1 MSGTG
6 ERAQDGRPRELV
18 TTLGPKGR
26 GELGVILPHEHVFLD
41 LRTWESPEH
50 GAAETE
56 EVVRRVAPEISRVRA
71 IPVTAIVEPTTLGVG
86 RRADVLA
93 AVSEA
98 TGMPLVVPT
107 GVYREPWIPPW
118 VQHAAP
124 EELRDWMIGELHGDI
139 EGTGVRAG
147 WVKVSAGDDGLTE
160 TESKVLCAAG
170 EAAVATNA
178 AVGSHTVRGRVAL
191 EQLDVLEAAGLSPE
205 RFVWIHA

>member
-6 ERAQDGRPRELV
+6 GWVQEDRPRELV

-56 EVVRRVAPEISRVRA
+56 EVVRRVALEISQARA
-71 IPVTAIVEPTTLGVG
+71 IPVTAIVEPTTVGVG

-98 TGMPLVVPT
+98 TGMPLVAPT

-118 VQHAAP
+118 VHHAAP
-124 EELRDWMIGELHGDI
+124 EELRD
-139 EGTGVRAG
+139 
-147 WVKVSAGDDGLTE
+147 
-160 TESKVLCAAG
+160 
-170 EAAVATNA
+170 
-178 AVGSHTVRGRVAL
+178 
-191 EQLDVLEAAGLSPE
+191 
-205 RFVWIHA
+205 